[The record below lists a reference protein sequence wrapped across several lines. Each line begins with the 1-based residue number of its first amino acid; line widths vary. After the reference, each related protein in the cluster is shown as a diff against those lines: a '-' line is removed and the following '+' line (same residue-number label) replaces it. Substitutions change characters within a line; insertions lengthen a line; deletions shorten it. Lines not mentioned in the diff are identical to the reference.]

1 MIKWDYSRDARKFE
15 IYKSV
20 SMIHYINEM
29 KNKNYMTFSTHQG
42 KHFAKY
48 NIYFWQ
54 KLLTNQM

>member
-42 KHFAKY
+42 NHFTKY
-48 NIYFWQ
+48 NIYLW
-54 KLLTNQM
+54 